1 MDRVEFL
8 HNIDQQ
14 GKDFPSTLIAFFDQ
28 FMALYS
34 LVGYYNVNIINNT
47 DEDNVKF
54 TVSFDESDKINQLEN
69 IIALNNNTISLYGK
83 VFNIF
88 LNKLSERDIEIIL
101 YKKTMMVVHS
111 VLPSFYISLNNKGGM

>member
-34 LVGYYNVNIINNT
+34 LVGYYNVNVVNT
-47 DEDNVKF
+47 TNENTVKF
-54 TVSFDESDKINQLEN
+54 TVSFDESDKIKSIDKL
-69 IIALNNNTISLYGK
+69 IDDLGK
-83 VFNIF
+83 
-88 LNKLSERDIEIIL
+88 LL
-101 YKKTMMVVHS
+101 
-111 VLPSFYISLNNKGGM
+111 

>member
-28 FMALYS
+28 FMALYW

-101 YKKTMMVVHS
+101 Y
-111 VLPSFYISLNNKGGM
+111 

>member
-34 LVGYYNVNIINNT
+34 LVGYYNVNIVNDT
-47 DEDNVKF
+47 DEDKVKF
-54 TVSFDESDKINQLEN
+54 TVSFDESDKIDQLNN
-69 IIALNNNTISLYGK
+69 IIAQNNNIISLYGK

-88 LNKLSERDIEIIL
+88 LNKLTDRDIEIVL
-101 YKKTMMVVHS
+101 Y
-111 VLPSFYISLNNKGGM
+111 

>member
-34 LVGYYNVNIINNT
+34 LVGYYNVNVVNT
-47 DEDNVKF
+47 TNENTVKF
-54 TVSFDESDKINQLEN
+54 TVSFDESDKIKGIDKL
-69 IIALNNNTISLYGK
+69 IDDLGK
-83 VFNIF
+83 
-88 LNKLSERDIEIIL
+88 LL
-101 YKKTMMVVHS
+101 
-111 VLPSFYISLNNKGGM
+111 

>member
-8 HNIDQQ
+8 KKIDQQ

-34 LVGYYNVNIINNT
+34 LVGGYNINVVNNT
-47 DEDNVKF
+47 DEDKVKF
-54 TVSFDESDKINQLEN
+54 TVSFDESDKINQLEQ
-69 IIALNNNTISLYGK
+69 IIAHNNTISLYGR

-88 LNKLSERDIEIIL
+88 FKRVSDKDIEIIFIDGS
-101 YKKTMMVVHS
+101 T
-111 VLPSFYISLNNKGGM
+111 F

>member
-14 GKDFPSTLIAFFDQ
+14 GKDFSSTLIAFFDQ

-34 LVGYYNVNIINNT
+34 LVGYYNVNIVNDT
-47 DEDNVKF
+47 DEDKVKF
-54 TVSFDESDKINQLEN
+54 TVSFDESDKIKQLEY
-69 IIALNNNTISLYGK
+69 IIALNNNNISLYGR

-88 LNKLSERDIEIIL
+88 LNKLSDRDIEIIL
-101 YKKTMMVVHS
+101 Y
-111 VLPSFYISLNNKGGM
+111 